1 MPAGSAVSATGRP
14 EREHRSAQHESTP
27 GDHPARADYAD
38 LAPLHA
44 VPSVPRWNAAAAAA
58 GVAGPGGR
66 PLRFVVQE
74 RRHTAIDFERRIAA
88 DGEVPLREGNLHD
101 AWNARVWLGFPR
113 TKAALTAVH
122 VAAGRVAAPNARSPA
137 RDAATLLDESGALV
151 ACVLPGLLDHWR
163 RHAWR
168 EAFGGPADALA
179 RRLVAVIVG
188 HGILARLDRPF
199 PGLTAKALVVAL
211 DPDTLPAEPAL
222 RRRALDL
229 AAAARI
235 ADPALGFAPAD
246 LLPLPLIALPAW
258 APGGLGDARFADL
271 SVFRPARRPRYG
283 AAGP

>member
-1 MPAGSAVSATGRP
+1 VT
-14 EREHRSAQHESTP
+14 
-27 GDHPARADYAD
+27 DHPAFSAYAD
-38 LAPLHA
+38 LWPADGALPVA
-44 VPSVPRWNAAAAAA
+44 AWNTVAATA
-58 GVAGPGGR
+58 GLAGSGGR
-66 PLRFVVQE
+66 PLRFVAQS
-74 RRHTAIDFERRIAA
+74 RRCAALEYERRIAG
-88 DGEVPLREGNLHD
+88 DGEVPLREGDLHD

-122 VAAGRVAAPNARSPA
+122 VAAGRAAAPNARSPA

-151 ACVLPGLLDHWR
+151 ACAAPELLAAWR

-199 PGLTAKALVVAL
+199 PGLTARALIVAL
-211 DPDTLPAEPAL
+211 DPAALPAEPAL
-222 RRRALDL
+222 RRRALDV

-235 ADPALGFAPAD
+235 ADADLGFAPAD

-258 APGGLGDARFADL
+258 APAGAGDARFADL
-271 SVFRPARRPRYG
+271 SVFRPARRPGGG
-283 AAGP
+283 AAGA

>member
-1 MPAGSAVSATGRP
+1 LT
-14 EREHRSAQHESTP
+14 
-27 GDHPARADYAD
+27 DHPARAAYAD
-38 LAPLHA
+38 LAPQQAL
-44 VPSVPRWNAAAAAA
+44 PSVAAWNAAAAAA
-58 GVAGPGGR
+58 GLAGPGGR

-74 RRHTAIDFERRIAA
+74 RRGAAIDYERRIAG
-88 DGEVPLREGNLHD
+88 DGEVPLRENDLHD

-122 VAAGRVAAPNARSPA
+122 VAAGRTAAPNGRSPA

-151 ACVLPGLLDHWR
+151 ACAAPELLAAWR

-199 PGLTAKALVVAL
+199 PGLTAKALIVAL
-211 DPDTLPAEPAL
+211 DPAALPAEPAL
-222 RRRALDL
+222 RRRALDV

-235 ADPALGFAPAD
+235 ADADLGFAPAD
-246 LLPLPLIALPAW
+246 LLPLPLVALPAW
-258 APGGLGDARFADL
+258 APAGAGEARFADL
-271 SVFRPARRPRYG
+271 SVFRPARRAGSG
-283 AAGP
+283 AAGA